1 MSNMLQVKTNF
12 TAGCIGRNLY
22 GRGDLSIFENGAR
35 TLENVIIHPTGGV
48 SRRNGL
54 AKVDEIN
61 KPARLIPFEFNTEQT
76 YLICICEDE
85 IRIYSDDVC
94 IKTLSSPWTESQL
107 NQLNYTQS
115 ADTLLVVHPDVA
127 PQQITR
133 GNNEDWQISEM
144 EYYTLDGITYCP
156 FHNYYNHKVN
166 ITPSG
171 TSGTITITAASQI
184 FNPSSVGSMIRIHN
198 GQATVSEY
206 VSETSV
212 TATVTKKLSSTSS
225 TNDWLESA
233 FSPQRGWPNSVT
245 FHQNRLVF
253 GGSKSLPNR
262 LWFSK
267 SGDLFNFDT
276 GTGLDDEA
284 IEFGILSD
292 QVNEIKSLV
301 TARHLLVFTTGG
313 EWMVSANTL
322 TPTNIQLSRQT
333 STGSYDKCSL
343 YPRQI
348 DGATVFVSQSGHQL
362 REFLYTDTE
371 QAYQSKD
378 LTLMSGDII
387 SNPVDNDFSKDE
399 CVLYIVL
406 EDGTVSCLTSY
417 RTEEVTAWSKFK
429 TEGKFLSVV
438 VLGSEIYFCTE
449 RKNGYFIEKMSDD
462 FYADCAIKLHSET
475 PQKEW
480 SGLDHLEGQEVSV
493 LADDFSVGKHTVENG
508 SINLLEEATELIVG
522 LPYEHIIE
530 PLPYVADAARPYSPQ
545 ALRVISGLFRIL
557 NTRCFC
563 IDMGNGYLQVPL
575 KRLFKDEILDAPP
588 SSYSGDVRL
597 RAIGW
602 IREMDKPL
610 WSIKS
615 DEPLAFTLLS
625 AVLEVK
631 IKG

>member
-1 MSNMLQVKTNF
+1 MSNLLQVKTNF

-35 TLENVIIHPTGGV
+35 TLENVIIQPTGGV
-48 SRRNGL
+48 SRRKGL
-54 AKVDEIN
+54 ALVEKIN
-61 KPARLIPFEFNTEQT
+61 KSARLISFEFNTEQI
-76 YLICICEDE
+76 YLICICEEE
-85 IRIYSDDVC
+85 IRIYKDNEC
-94 IKTLSSPWTESQL
+94 IKTLASPWTSDQL
-107 NQLNYTQS
+107 SSLNYTQS
-115 ADTLLVVHPDVA
+115 ADTLLVVHPDVP

-133 GNNEDWQISEM
+133 GDNEDWQISKM
-144 EYYTLDGITYCP
+144 EYYTKEGRIYCP
-156 FHNYYNHKVN
+156 FYNYYNHKVS
-166 ITPSG
+166 ISPSG
-171 TSGTITITAASQI
+171 TSGTITISSPSEIFTAAS
-184 FNPSSVGSMIRIHN
+184 VGSLINVRS
-198 GQATVSEY
+198 GQVTISEY
-206 VSETSV
+206 VSPTEV
-212 TATVTKKLSSTSS
+212 KATVNCKLASTGS
-225 TNDWLESA
+225 TNDWEESA
-233 FSPQRGWPNSVT
+233 FSPLRGWPNSIT

-267 SGDLFNFDT
+267 SGDLFNFDI

-292 QVNEIKSLV
+292 QVNTIKALV
-301 TARHLLVFTTGG
+301 SARHLLVFTTGA
-313 EWMVSANTL
+313 EWMVSGNPL
-322 TPTNIQLSRQT
+322 TPTSIQLNRQT
-333 STGSYDKCSL
+333 STGSYDKCCL
-343 YPRQI
+343 YPQQI

-378 LTLMSGDII
+378 LTLMSGEII
-387 SNPVDNDFSKDE
+387 SSPVDNDFSRDE

-406 EDGTVSCLTSY
+406 ADGSVSCLTSY
-417 RTEEVTAWSKFK
+417 RTEEVTAWSKLR
-429 TEGKFLSVV
+429 TNGKFLSVAV
-438 VLGSEIYFCTE
+438 IGNEIYFCTL
-449 RKNGYFIEKMSDD
+449 RKNGYFIEKISDE
-462 FYADCAIKLHSET
+462 FYADCAVKLHSET
-475 PQKEW
+475 PKKLW
-480 SGLDHLEGQEVSV
+480 SGLEHLEGCEISV
-493 LADDFSVGKHTVENG
+493 LADDFSVGKYKVENG
-508 SINLLEEATELIVG
+508 CIDLLEEASDLVVG

-530 PLPYVADAARPYSPQ
+530 PLPYVADAVRPYSPQ

-575 KRLFKDEILDAPP
+575 KRLFKDDILDAPP

-597 RAIGW
+597 RALGW

>member
-1 MSNMLQVKTNF
+1 MSNLLQVKTNF

-35 TLENVIIHPTGGV
+35 TLENVIIQPTGGV
-48 SRRNGL
+48 SRRKGL
-54 AKVDEIN
+54 ALVEKIN
-61 KPARLIPFEFNTEQT
+61 KSARLISFEFNTEQI
-76 YLICICEDE
+76 YLICICEEE
-85 IRIYSDDVC
+85 IRIYKDNEC
-94 IKTLSSPWTESQL
+94 IKTLASPWTSDQL
-107 NQLNYTQS
+107 SSLNYTQS
-115 ADTLLVVHPDVA
+115 ADTLLVVHPDVP

-133 GNNEDWQISEM
+133 GDNEDWQISKM
-144 EYYTLDGITYCP
+144 EYYTKEGRIYCP
-156 FHNYYNHKVN
+156 FYNYYNHKVS
-166 ITPSG
+166 ISPSG
-171 TSGTITITAASQI
+171 TSGTITISSPSEIFTAAS
-184 FNPSSVGSMIRIHN
+184 VGSLINVRS
-198 GQATVSEY
+198 GQVTISEY
-206 VSETSV
+206 VSPTEV
-212 TATVTKKLSSTSS
+212 KATVNCKLASTGS
-225 TNDWLESA
+225 TNDWEESA
-233 FSPQRGWPNSVT
+233 FSPLRGWPNSIT

-267 SGDLFNFDT
+267 SGDLFCFDI

-292 QVNEIKSLV
+292 QVNTIKALV
-301 TARHLLVFTTGG
+301 SARHLLVFTTGA
-313 EWMVSANTL
+313 EWMVSGNPL
-322 TPTNIQLSRQT
+322 TPTSIQLSRQT
-333 STGSYDKCSL
+333 STGSYDKCCL
-343 YPRQI
+343 YPQQI

-378 LTLMSGDII
+378 LTLMSGEII
-387 SNPVDNDFSKDE
+387 SSPVDNDFSRDE

-406 EDGTVSCLTSY
+406 ADGSVSCLTSY
-417 RTEEVTAWSKFK
+417 RTEEVTAWSKLR
-429 TEGKFLSVV
+429 TNGKFLSVAV
-438 VLGSEIYFCTE
+438 IGNEIYFCTL
-449 RKNGYFIEKMSDD
+449 RKNGYFIEKISDE
-462 FYADCAIKLHSET
+462 FYADCAVKLHSET
-475 PQKEW
+475 PKKLW
-480 SGLDHLEGQEVSV
+480 SGLEHLEGCEISV
-493 LADDFSVGKHTVENG
+493 LADDFSVGKYKVENG
-508 SINLLEEATELIVG
+508 CIDLLEEASDLVVG

-530 PLPYVADAARPYSPQ
+530 PLPYVADAVRPYSPQ

-575 KRLFKDEILDAPP
+575 KRLFKDDILDAPP

-597 RAIGW
+597 RALGW

>member
-1 MSNMLQVKTNF
+1 MSNLLQVKTNF

-35 TLENVIIHPTGGV
+35 TLENVIIQPTGGV
-48 SRRNGL
+48 SRRKGL
-54 AKVDEIN
+54 ALVEKIN
-61 KPARLIPFEFNTEQT
+61 KSARLISFEFNTEQI
-76 YLICICEDE
+76 YLICICEEE
-85 IRIYSDDVC
+85 IRIYKDNEC
-94 IKTLSSPWTESQL
+94 IKTLASPWTSDQL
-107 NQLNYTQS
+107 SSLNYTQS
-115 ADTLLVVHPDVA
+115 ADTLLVVHPDVP

-133 GNNEDWQISEM
+133 GDNEDWQISKM
-144 EYYTLDGITYCP
+144 EYYTKEGRIYCP
-156 FHNYYNHKVN
+156 FYNYYNHKVS
-166 ITPSG
+166 ISPSG
-171 TSGTITITAASQI
+171 TSGTITISSPSEIFTAAS
-184 FNPSSVGSMIRIHN
+184 VGSLINVRS
-198 GQATVSEY
+198 GQVTISEY
-206 VSETSV
+206 VSPTEV
-212 TATVTKKLSSTSS
+212 KATVNCKLASTGS
-225 TNDWLESA
+225 TNDWEESA
-233 FSPQRGWPNSVT
+233 FSSLRGWPNSIT

-267 SGDLFNFDT
+267 SGDLFCFDI

-292 QVNEIKSLV
+292 QVNTIKALV
-301 TARHLLVFTTGG
+301 SARHLLVFTTGA
-313 EWMVSANTL
+313 EWMVSGNPL
-322 TPTNIQLSRQT
+322 TPTSIQLSRQT
-333 STGSYDKCSL
+333 STGSYDKCCL
-343 YPRQI
+343 YPQQI

-378 LTLMSGDII
+378 LTLMSGEII
-387 SNPVDNDFSKDE
+387 SSPVDNDFSRDE

-406 EDGTVSCLTSY
+406 ADGSVSCLTSY
-417 RTEEVTAWSKFK
+417 RTEEVTAWSKLR
-429 TEGKFLSVV
+429 TNGKFLSVAV
-438 VLGSEIYFCTE
+438 IGNEIYFCTL
-449 RKNGYFIEKMSDD
+449 RKNGYFIEKISDE
-462 FYADCAIKLHSET
+462 FYADCAVKLHSET
-475 PQKEW
+475 PKKLW
-480 SGLDHLEGQEVSV
+480 SGLEHLEGCEISV
-493 LADDFSVGKHTVENG
+493 LADDFSVGKYKVENG
-508 SINLLEEATELIVG
+508 CIDLLEEASDLVVG

-530 PLPYVADAARPYSPQ
+530 PLPYVADAVRPYSPQ

-575 KRLFKDEILDAPP
+575 KRLFKDDILDAPP

-597 RAIGW
+597 RALGW

>member
-12 TAGCIGRNLY
+12 TAGYIGRNLY

-48 SRRNGL
+48 SRRKGL
-54 AKVDEIN
+54 AKVD
-61 KPARLIPFEFNTEQT
+61 KLSKRARLIPFEFNTEQI
-76 YLICICEDE
+76 YLIAISEGE
-85 IRIYSDDVC
+85 IRVYSEGVC
-94 IKTLSSPWTESQL
+94 IKTLSSPWTEEQL
-107 NQLNYTQS
+107 HSLNYTQS

-133 GNNEDWQISEM
+133 GNDENWQISKM
-144 EYYTLDGITYCP
+144 EYYAKDGKTYCP
-156 FHNYYNHKVN
+156 FYNYYNHKVN
-166 ITPSG
+166 ISPSG
-171 TSGTITITAASQI
+171 TGGTITITASTQI
-184 FNPSSVGSMIRIHN
+184 FSPSSVGTIINVHN
-198 GQATVSEY
+198 GQASITEY
-206 VSETSV
+206 VSPTEVRAYVS
-212 TATVTKKLSSTSS
+212 KGLSGTGS
-225 TNDWLESA
+225 TNDWEESA
-233 FSPQRGWPNSVT
+233 FSPQRGWPNSIT

-267 SGDLFNFDT
+267 SGDLFNFDI

-292 QVNEIKSLV
+292 QVNTIKALV
-301 TARHLLVFTTGG
+301 SARHLLVFTTGA
-313 EWMVSANTL
+313 EWMVSGDPL
-322 TPTNIQLSRQT
+322 TPTSIQLSRQT
-333 STGSYDKCSL
+333 STGSYDKCSI
-343 YPRQI
+343 YPQQI

-378 LTLMSGDII
+378 LTLMSGEII
-387 SNPVDNDFSKDE
+387 SSPIDNDFSRDE

-406 EDGTVSCLTSY
+406 ADGTVSCLTSY
-417 RTEEVTAWSKFK
+417 RTEEVTAWSKLK
-429 TEGKFLSVV
+429 TEGKFLSIAVI
-438 VLGSEIYFCTE
+438 GNEIYFCTL
-449 RKNGYFIEKMSDD
+449 RKNGYFIEKMSDE

-475 PQKEW
+475 PKNLW
-480 SGLDHLEGQEVSV
+480 SGLEHLEGCEVSV
-493 LADDFSVGKHTVENG
+493 LADDFSVGKYKVEDG
-508 SINLLEEATELIVG
+508 CIDLLEEASDLVVG

-530 PLPYVADAARPYSPQ
+530 PLPYVADAVRPYSPQ

-588 SSYSGDVRL
+588 SFYSGDVRL
-597 RAIGW
+597 RALGW

>member
-12 TAGCIGRNLY
+12 TAGYIGRNLY

-35 TLENVIIHPTGGV
+35 TLENVIIQPTGGV
-48 SRRNGL
+48 SRRKGL
-54 AKVDEIN
+54 ALIDTLPKR
-61 KPARLIPFEFNTEQT
+61 ARLIPFEFNTEQI
-76 YLICICEDE
+76 YLVCISEGE
-85 IRIYSDDVC
+85 IRVYREGEC
-94 IKTLSSPWTESQL
+94 IKTLTSPWTESQL
-107 NQLNYTQS
+107 NNLNYTQS

-133 GNNEDWQISEM
+133 GDNENWQIAEM
-144 EYYTLDGITYCP
+144 EYYNKDGLTYCP
-156 FHNYYNHKVN
+156 LYNYHNHKVS

-171 TSGTITITAASQI
+171 TGGTITITASSQI
-184 FNPSSVGSMIRIHN
+184 FNQSSVGSIIRIHG

-212 TATVTKKLSSTSS
+212 TATVNKKLSSTSS

-233 FSPQRGWPNSVT
+233 FSPQRGWPNSIT

-267 SGDLFNFDT
+267 SGDLFNFDI

-292 QVNEIKSLV
+292 QVNTIKALV
-301 TARHLLVFTTGG
+301 SARHLLVFTTGA
-313 EWMVSANTL
+313 EWMVSGNPL
-322 TPTNIQLSRQT
+322 TPTSIQLSRQT
-333 STGSYDKCSL
+333 STGSYDKCSI
-343 YPRQI
+343 YPQQI

-378 LTLMSGDII
+378 LTLMSGEII
-387 SNPVDNDFSKDE
+387 SSPIDNDFSRDE

-417 RTEEVTAWSKFK
+417 RTEEVTAWSKLK
-429 TEGKFLSVV
+429 TEGKFLSVAV
-438 VLGSEIYFCTE
+438 IGNEIYFCTS
-449 RKNGYFIEKMSDD
+449 RKNGYFIEKMSDE
-462 FYADCAIKLHSET
+462 FYADCATKLHSET
-475 PQKEW
+475 PKKLW
-480 SGLDHLEGQEVSV
+480 SGLEHLEGCEVSV
-493 LADDFSVGKHTVENG
+493 LADDFSVGKYKVENG
-508 SINLLEEATELIVG
+508 NINLLEEALEIEIG

-530 PLPYVADAARPYSPQ
+530 PLPYVADAVRPYSPQ

-588 SSYSGDVRL
+588 SSFSGDVRL
-597 RAIGW
+597 RALGW

-615 DEPLAFTLLS
+615 DEPMAFTLLS

>member
-1 MSNMLQVKTNF
+1 MSNLLQVKTNF

-35 TLENVIIHPTGGV
+35 TLENVIIQPTGGV
-48 SRRNGL
+48 SRRKGL
-54 AKVDEIN
+54 ALVEKIN
-61 KPARLIPFEFNTEQT
+61 KSARLISFEFNTEQI
-76 YLICICEDE
+76 YLICICEEE
-85 IRIYSDDVC
+85 IRIYKDNEC
-94 IKTLSSPWTESQL
+94 IKTLASPWTSDQL
-107 NQLNYTQS
+107 SSLNYTQS
-115 ADTLLVVHPDVA
+115 ADTLLVVHPDVP

-133 GNNEDWQISEM
+133 GDNEDWQISKM
-144 EYYTLDGITYCP
+144 EYYTKEGRIYCP
-156 FHNYYNHKVN
+156 FYNYYNHKVS
-166 ITPSG
+166 ISPSG
-171 TSGTITITAASQI
+171 TSGTITISSPSEIFTAAS
-184 FNPSSVGSMIRIHN
+184 VGSLINVRS
-198 GQATVSEY
+198 GQVTISEY
-206 VSETSV
+206 VSPTEV
-212 TATVTKKLSSTSS
+212 KATVNCKLASTGS
-225 TNDWLESA
+225 TNDWEESA
-233 FSPQRGWPNSVT
+233 FSPLRGWPNSIT

-267 SGDLFNFDT
+267 SGDLFNFDI

-292 QVNEIKSLV
+292 QVNTIKALV
-301 TARHLLVFTTGG
+301 SARHLLVFTTGA
-313 EWMVSANTL
+313 EWMVSGNPL
-322 TPTNIQLSRQT
+322 TPTSIQLSRQT
-333 STGSYDKCSL
+333 STGSYDKCCL
-343 YPRQI
+343 YPQQI

-378 LTLMSGDII
+378 LTLMSGEII
-387 SNPVDNDFSKDE
+387 SSPVDNDFSRDE

-406 EDGTVSCLTSY
+406 ADGSVSCLTSY
-417 RTEEVTAWSKFK
+417 RTEEVTAWSKLR
-429 TEGKFLSVV
+429 TNGKFLSVAV
-438 VLGSEIYFCTE
+438 IGNEIYFCTL
-449 RKNGYFIEKMSDD
+449 RKNGYFIEKISDE
-462 FYADCAIKLHSET
+462 FYADCAVKLHSET
-475 PQKEW
+475 PKKLW
-480 SGLDHLEGQEVSV
+480 SGLEHLEGCEISV
-493 LADDFSVGKHTVENG
+493 LADDFSVGKYKVENG
-508 SINLLEEATELIVG
+508 CIDLLEEASDLVVG

-530 PLPYVADAARPYSPQ
+530 PLPYVADAVRPYSPQ

-575 KRLFKDEILDAPP
+575 KRLFKDDILDAPP

-597 RAIGW
+597 RALGW

>member
-1 MSNMLQVKTNF
+1 MSNLLQVKTNF

-35 TLENVIIHPTGGV
+35 TLENVIIQPTGGV
-48 SRRNGL
+48 SRRKGL
-54 AKVDEIN
+54 AFVEKIN
-61 KPARLIPFEFNTEQT
+61 KSARLISFEFNTEQI
-76 YLICICEDE
+76 YLICICEEE
-85 IRIYSDDVC
+85 IRIYKDNEC
-94 IKTLSSPWTESQL
+94 IKTLASPWTSDQL
-107 NQLNYTQS
+107 SSLNYTQS
-115 ADTLLVVHPDVA
+115 ADTLLVVHPDVP

-133 GNNEDWQISEM
+133 GDNEDWQISKM
-144 EYYTLDGITYCP
+144 EYYTKEGRIYCP
-156 FHNYYNHKVN
+156 FYNYYNHKVS
-166 ITPSG
+166 ISPSG
-171 TSGTITITAASQI
+171 TSGTITISSPSEIFTAAS
-184 FNPSSVGSMIRIHN
+184 VGSLINVRS
-198 GQATVSEY
+198 GQVTISEY
-206 VSETSV
+206 VSPTEV
-212 TATVTKKLSSTSS
+212 KATVNCKLASTGS
-225 TNDWLESA
+225 TNDWEESA
-233 FSPQRGWPNSVT
+233 FSPLRGWPNSIT

-267 SGDLFNFDT
+267 SGDLFCFDI

-292 QVNEIKSLV
+292 QVNTIKALV
-301 TARHLLVFTTGG
+301 SARHLLVFTTGA
-313 EWMVSANTL
+313 EWMVSGNPL
-322 TPTNIQLSRQT
+322 TPTSIQLSRQT
-333 STGSYDKCSL
+333 STGSYDKCCL
-343 YPRQI
+343 YPQQI

-378 LTLMSGDII
+378 LTLMSGEII
-387 SNPVDNDFSKDE
+387 SSPVDNDFSRDE

-406 EDGTVSCLTSY
+406 ADGSVSCLTSY
-417 RTEEVTAWSKFK
+417 RTEEVTAWSKLR
-429 TEGKFLSVV
+429 TNGKFLSVAV
-438 VLGSEIYFCTE
+438 IGNEIYFCTL
-449 RKNGYFIEKMSDD
+449 RKNGYFIEKISDE
-462 FYADCAIKLHSET
+462 FYADCAVKLHSET
-475 PQKEW
+475 PKKLW
-480 SGLDHLEGQEVSV
+480 SGLEHLEGCEISV
-493 LADDFSVGKHTVENG
+493 LADDFSVGKYKVENG
-508 SINLLEEATELIVG
+508 CIDLLEEASDLVVG

-530 PLPYVADAARPYSPQ
+530 PLPYVADAVRPYSPQ

-575 KRLFKDEILDAPP
+575 KRLFKDDILDAPP

-597 RAIGW
+597 RALGW

>member
-1 MSNMLQVKTNF
+1 MSNLLQVKTNF

-35 TLENVIIHPTGGV
+35 TLENVIIQPTGGV
-48 SRRNGL
+48 SRRKGL
-54 AKVDEIN
+54 ALVEKIN
-61 KPARLIPFEFNTEQT
+61 KSARLISFEFNTEQI
-76 YLICICEDE
+76 YLICICEEE
-85 IRIYSDDVC
+85 IRIYKDNEC
-94 IKTLSSPWTESQL
+94 IKTLASPWTSDQL
-107 NQLNYTQS
+107 SSLNYTQS
-115 ADTLLVVHPDVA
+115 ADTLLVVHPDVP

-133 GNNEDWQISEM
+133 GNNEDWKISKM
-144 EYYTLDGITYCP
+144 EYYTKEGRIYCP
-156 FHNYYNHKVN
+156 FYNYYNHKVS
-166 ITPSG
+166 ISPSG
-171 TSGTITITAASQI
+171 TSGTITISSPSEIFTAAS
-184 FNPSSVGSMIRIHN
+184 VGSLINVRS
-198 GQATVSEY
+198 GQVTISEY
-206 VSETSV
+206 VSPTEV
-212 TATVTKKLSSTSS
+212 KATVNCKLASTGS
-225 TNDWLESA
+225 TNDWEESA
-233 FSPQRGWPNSVT
+233 FSPLRGWPNSIT

-267 SGDLFNFDT
+267 SGDLFCFDI

-292 QVNEIKSLV
+292 QVNTIKALV
-301 TARHLLVFTTGG
+301 SARHLLVFTTGA
-313 EWMVSANTL
+313 EWMVSGNPL
-322 TPTNIQLSRQT
+322 TPTSIQLSRQT
-333 STGSYDKCSL
+333 STGSYDKCCL
-343 YPRQI
+343 YPQQI

-378 LTLMSGDII
+378 LTLMSGEII
-387 SNPVDNDFSKDE
+387 SSPVDNDFSRDE

-406 EDGTVSCLTSY
+406 ADGSVSCLTSY
-417 RTEEVTAWSKFK
+417 RTEEVTAWSKLR
-429 TEGKFLSVV
+429 TNGKFLSVAV
-438 VLGSEIYFCTE
+438 IGNEIYFCTL
-449 RKNGYFIEKMSDD
+449 RKNGYFIEKISDE
-462 FYADCAIKLHSET
+462 FYADCAVKLHSET
-475 PQKEW
+475 PKKLW
-480 SGLDHLEGQEVSV
+480 SGLEHLEGCEISV
-493 LADDFSVGKHTVENG
+493 LADDFSVGKYKVENG
-508 SINLLEEATELIVG
+508 CIDLLEEASDLVVG

-530 PLPYVADAARPYSPQ
+530 PLPYVADAVRPYSPQ

-575 KRLFKDEILDAPP
+575 KRLFKDDILDAPP

-597 RAIGW
+597 RALGW

>member
-1 MSNMLQVKTNF
+1 MSNLLQVKTNF

-35 TLENVIIHPTGGV
+35 TLENVIIQPTGGV
-48 SRRNGL
+48 SRRKGL
-54 AKVDEIN
+54 ALVEKIN
-61 KPARLIPFEFNTEQT
+61 KSARLISFEFNTEQI
-76 YLICICEDE
+76 YLICICEEE
-85 IRIYSDDVC
+85 IRIYKDNEC
-94 IKTLSSPWTESQL
+94 IKTLASPWTSDQL
-107 NQLNYTQS
+107 SSLNYTQS
-115 ADTLLVVHPDVA
+115 ADTLLVVHPDVP

-133 GNNEDWQISEM
+133 GDNEDWQISKM
-144 EYYTLDGITYCP
+144 EYYTKEGRIYCP
-156 FHNYYNHKVN
+156 FYNYYNHKVS
-166 ITPSG
+166 ISPSG
-171 TSGTITITAASQI
+171 TSGTITISSPSEIFTAAS
-184 FNPSSVGSMIRIHN
+184 VGSLINVRS
-198 GQATVSEY
+198 GQVTISEY
-206 VSETSV
+206 VSPTEV
-212 TATVTKKLSSTSS
+212 KATVNCKLASTGS
-225 TNDWLESA
+225 TNDWEESA
-233 FSPQRGWPNSVT
+233 FSPQRGWPNSIT

-267 SGDLFNFDT
+267 SGDLFNFDI

-292 QVNEIKSLV
+292 QVNTIKALV
-301 TARHLLVFTTGG
+301 SARHLLVFTTGA
-313 EWMVSANTL
+313 EWMVSGNPL
-322 TPTNIQLSRQT
+322 TPTSIQLSRQT
-333 STGSYDKCSL
+333 STGSYDKCCL
-343 YPRQI
+343 YPQQI

-378 LTLMSGDII
+378 LTLMSGEII
-387 SNPVDNDFSKDE
+387 SSPVDNDFSRDE

-406 EDGTVSCLTSY
+406 ADGSVSCLTSY
-417 RTEEVTAWSKFK
+417 RTEEVTAWSKLR
-429 TEGKFLSVV
+429 TNGKFLSVAV
-438 VLGSEIYFCTE
+438 IGNEIYFCTL
-449 RKNGYFIEKMSDD
+449 RKNGYFIEKISDE
-462 FYADCAIKLHSET
+462 FYADCAVKLHSET
-475 PQKEW
+475 PKKLW
-480 SGLDHLEGQEVSV
+480 SGLEHLEGCEISV
-493 LADDFSVGKHTVENG
+493 LADDFSVGKYKVENG
-508 SINLLEEATELIVG
+508 CIDLLEEASDLVVG

-530 PLPYVADAARPYSPQ
+530 PLPYVADAVRPYSPQ

-575 KRLFKDEILDAPP
+575 KRLFKDDILDAPP

-597 RAIGW
+597 RALGW

>member
-1 MSNMLQVKTNF
+1 MSNLLQVKTNF

-35 TLENVIIHPTGGV
+35 TLENVIIQPTGGV
-48 SRRNGL
+48 SRRKGL
-54 AKVDEIN
+54 ALVEKIN
-61 KPARLIPFEFNTEQT
+61 KSARLISFEFNTEQI
-76 YLICICEDE
+76 YLICICEEE
-85 IRIYSDDVC
+85 IRIYKDNEC
-94 IKTLSSPWTESQL
+94 IKTLASPWTSDQL
-107 NQLNYTQS
+107 SSLNYTQS
-115 ADTLLVVHPDVA
+115 ADTLLVVHPDVP

-133 GNNEDWQISEM
+133 GDNEDWQISKM
-144 EYYTLDGITYCP
+144 EYYTKEGRIYCP
-156 FHNYYNHKVN
+156 FYNYYNHKVS
-166 ITPSG
+166 ISPSG
-171 TSGTITITAASQI
+171 TSGTITISSPSEIFTAAS
-184 FNPSSVGSMIRIHN
+184 VGSLINVRS
-198 GQATVSEY
+198 GQVTISEY
-206 VSETSV
+206 VSPTEV
-212 TATVTKKLSSTSS
+212 KATVNCKLASTGS
-225 TNDWLESA
+225 TNDWEESA
-233 FSPQRGWPNSVT
+233 FSLLRGWPNSIT

-267 SGDLFNFDT
+267 SGDLFCFDI

-292 QVNEIKSLV
+292 QVNTIKALV
-301 TARHLLVFTTGG
+301 SARHLLVFTTGA
-313 EWMVSANTL
+313 EWMVSGNPL
-322 TPTNIQLSRQT
+322 TPTSIQLSRQT
-333 STGSYDKCSL
+333 STGSYDKCCL
-343 YPRQI
+343 YPQQI

-378 LTLMSGDII
+378 LTLMSGEII
-387 SNPVDNDFSKDE
+387 SSPVDNDFSRDE

-406 EDGTVSCLTSY
+406 ADGSVSCLTSY
-417 RTEEVTAWSKFK
+417 RTEEVTAWSKLR
-429 TEGKFLSVV
+429 TNGKFLSVAV
-438 VLGSEIYFCTE
+438 IGNEIYFCTL
-449 RKNGYFIEKMSDD
+449 RKNGYFIEKISDE
-462 FYADCAIKLHSET
+462 FYADCAVKLHSET
-475 PQKEW
+475 PKKLW
-480 SGLDHLEGQEVSV
+480 SGLEHLEGCEISV
-493 LADDFSVGKHTVENG
+493 LADDFSVGKYKVENG
-508 SINLLEEATELIVG
+508 CIDLLEEASDLVVG

-530 PLPYVADAARPYSPQ
+530 PLPYVADAVRPYSPQ

-575 KRLFKDEILDAPP
+575 KRLFKDDILDAPP

-597 RAIGW
+597 RALGW